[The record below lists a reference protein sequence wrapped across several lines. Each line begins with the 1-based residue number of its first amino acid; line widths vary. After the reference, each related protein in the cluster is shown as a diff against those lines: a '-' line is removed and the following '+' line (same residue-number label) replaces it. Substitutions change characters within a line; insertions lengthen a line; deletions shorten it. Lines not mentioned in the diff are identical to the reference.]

1 MMMFD
6 RIYRYFHFCFFTF
19 LAIVFLSAC
28 NQAVVNSV
36 QQPEQGEIG
45 DCYSVQHAAGETCV
59 PLQANRVVALD
70 SISLEYLVALGVQP
84 IGAVLSDQ
92 YAKPIQQELEKITDI
107 GTAGEPNLERILT
120 LQPDLIVGGDYYQT
134 IYAQSSQIAPTILYE
149 FEHSG
154 KWKEIFMNLAQMLQ
168 KTAIAEQVMEDYNTR
183 LNEFKRQMGKRLQ
196 QTDVSV
202 IRIYPDQI
210 NLYLKDSFCGTILQ
224 DAGLPRPEAQNISA
238 AEAEQRFGNP
248 IQVSISQETLNQAD
262 GDVMFVWTG
271 ENTVE
276 ANQQAQQKL
285 EEFKSDP
292 LWQQLNVV
300 QNNQIHQVPSYWIGS
315 GPIAAN
321 AVIDDLFK
329 YLIESPQS

>member
-1 MMMFD
+1 MMFD
-6 RIYRYFHFCFFTF
+6 RIYRYFHFCLFTL
-19 LAIVFLSAC
+19 LAIVFVSAC
-28 NQAVVNSV
+28 NRTISNSV
-36 QQPEQGEIG
+36 QNPGGNNAE
-45 DCYSVQHAAGETCV
+45 DCVVVQHVGGETCV
-59 PLQANRVVALD
+59 PLQPSRVVALD
-70 SISLEYLVALGVQP
+70 SISLEYLVALGMQP

-92 YAKPIQQELEKITDI
+92 YAKPIQQNLEGITDI
-107 GTAGEPNLERILT
+107 GTAGEPSLERILT

-134 IYAQSSQIAPTILYE
+134 IYTQSSQIAPTVLFG

-154 KWKEIFMNLAQMLQ
+154 QWKAAFMNLAKMLQ
-168 KTAIAEQVMEDYNTR
+168 KTAIAERVMEDYNAR
-183 LNEFKRQMGKRLQ
+183 LNEFKQQMGNRLQ

-202 IRIYPDQI
+202 IRIYPEQI

-224 DAGLPRPEAQNISA
+224 DAGLPRPEAQNLSA
-238 AEAEQRFGNP
+238 TEAEQRFGNP
-248 IQVSISQETLNQAD
+248 IQVSIGKETLDQAD

-285 EEFKSDP
+285 EEFKADP
-292 LWQQLNVV
+292 LWRQLNVV
-300 QNNQIHQVPSYWIGS
+300 QNNQIYQVPSYWIGS

-329 YLIESPQS
+329 YLVDTPN